1 MSTLPELDRALIGEE
16 FDRVVSP
23 PVAAAEI
30 IRFAR
35 AYGETDPSYTDEE
48 AARRGPHG
56 GLIAPPLFAV
66 GLRRERFM
74 PASIPT
80 KVIYRGMDA
89 GKDVEVGVPIRPGD
103 VLTSV
108 ATVHDIYEK
117 TGRSGAMMFLVFRT
131 VVTNQRGE
139 TAAIID
145 QRMLFK

>member
-1 MSTLPELDRALIGEE
+1 MSLPDLDRALIGQE

-23 PVAAAEI
+23 PITAAEI
-30 IRFAR
+30 IRFAS
-35 AYGETDPSYTDEE
+35 AYGETDPNYTDAK
-48 AARRGPHG
+48 AATSGPHG
-56 GLIAPPLFAV
+56 GLVAPPLFAV
-66 GLRRERFM
+66 SLRRERFV
-74 PASIPT
+74 PASIPS

-117 TGRSGAMMFLVFRT
+117 TGRSGSMMFLVFRT
-131 VVTNQRGE
+131 VVTNQHGE
-139 TAAIID
+139 IAAVID

>member
-1 MSTLPELDRALIGEE
+1 MSLPELDRGLIGQE

-23 PVAAAEI
+23 PITAEEI

-35 AYGETDPSYTDEE
+35 AYGETDPKYIDEE
-48 AARRGPHG
+48 RAKSGPYRG
-56 GLIAPPLFAV
+56 LVAPPLFAV
-66 GLRRERFM
+66 SLRRERFM
-74 PASIPT
+74 PASIPI

>member
-1 MSTLPELDRALIGEE
+1 MSLPEFDRALIGEE
-16 FDRVVSP
+16 FDRVVSR
-23 PVAAAEI
+23 PVTAAEI
-30 IRFAR
+30 LRFAR
-35 AYGETDPSYTDEE
+35 ACGETDPNCTDEE
-48 AARRGPHG
+48 AAKNGPHR

-66 GLRRERFM
+66 SLRRERFV
-74 PASIPT
+74 PAGIPR
-80 KVIYRGMDA
+80 KVMYRGMDA

-103 VLTSV
+103 ILTSV

-117 TGRSGAMMFLVFRT
+117 TGRSGAMTFLVFRT